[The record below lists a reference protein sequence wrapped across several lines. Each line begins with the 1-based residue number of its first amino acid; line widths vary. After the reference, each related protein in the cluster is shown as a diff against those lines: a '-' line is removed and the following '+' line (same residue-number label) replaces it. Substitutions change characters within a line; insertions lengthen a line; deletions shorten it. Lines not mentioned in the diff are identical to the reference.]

1 MEDFMALFQ
10 GIYKMM
16 LDVQVP
22 VFGQVFS
29 LWTIFLFGLFG
40 ALVVWFLVKFFK

>member
-1 MEDFMALFQ
+1 MEDFKQLIQ

-22 VFGQVFS
+22 VLGQTFS
-29 LWTIFLFGLFG
+29 LWQIFLFGAIG
-40 ALVVWFLVKFFK
+40 ALLVWFLVKFFK

>member
-1 MEDFMALFQ
+1 MEEFKQVID
-10 GIYKMM
+10 GIYKFM

-29 LWTIFLFGLFG
+29 LWTIFLFGLLGGF
-40 ALVVWFLVKFFK
+40 VVWFIFEFLE

>member
-1 MEDFMALFQ
+1 MEEFKEMLQ
-10 GIYKMM
+10 GIYEMM
-16 LDVQVP
+16 LRVQVP

-29 LWTIFLFGLFG
+29 LWTIFLFGALG

>member
-1 MEDFMALFQ
+1 MEDFKQLLQ

-16 LDVQVP
+16 QNVDVP
-22 VFGQVFS
+22 VLGFTFT
-29 LWTIFLFGLFG
+29 LWEIFLFGALG

>member
-1 MEDFMALFQ
+1 MEVFKQLLQ

-22 VFGQVFS
+22 VFGQEFS
-29 LWTIFLFGLFG
+29 LWTIFLFGALG